1 MLNTDQRHA
10 DWILR
15 FGAQITATL
24 TEINMHK
31 ALNLNRSLNLFYRHK
46 PYQPPGHYQIQHFAD
61 KELAW
66 VALRQAL
73 VGTLN
78 EDKPVVGVASTVRL
92 YRRVLLTADYIE
104 FAFRPQD
111 NWWDVR
117 YDIVALHSQRDL
129 VNSRHDYPLAI
140 IQDVDITSLALYPL
154 LLTATEKFITAL
166 AEGGEALASTAR
178 CVQNEAVHQGVTIQP
193 E

>member
-1 MLNTDQRHA
+1 MLNHDQRHA

-15 FGAQITATL
+15 FGAQMTATL
-24 TEINMHK
+24 TEINLHK
-31 ALNLNRSLNLFYRHK
+31 ALNLYRSLYLFYRHK
-46 PYQPPGHYQIQHFAD
+46 PDQPPGHYQIQHFAD
-61 KELAW
+61 KRPAW
-66 VALRQAL
+66 AALRQAL
-73 VGTLN
+73 VGTLR

-111 NWWDVR
+111 NWWAVR

-129 VNSRHDYPLAI
+129 VNSRHDHPLAV

-154 LLTATEKFITAL
+154 LRTAAEKFITAL
-166 AEGGEALASTAR
+166 AEGGKALVGTAEW
-178 CVQNEAVHQGVTIQP
+178 VQNEAVHQGVTIQP